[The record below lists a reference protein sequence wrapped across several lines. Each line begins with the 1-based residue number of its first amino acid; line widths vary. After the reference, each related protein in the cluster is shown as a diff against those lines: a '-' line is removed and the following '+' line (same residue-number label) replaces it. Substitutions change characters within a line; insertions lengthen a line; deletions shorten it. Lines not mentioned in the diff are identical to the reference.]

1 MIWSSL
7 CVGGLV
13 FPTFFDY
20 LGHSKCQVVT
30 SRELRRRE
38 KAAPSDKGGRE
49 KNGMLLNSL
58 LMANYRGNWRIII

>member
-7 CVGGLV
+7 GGVLV

-20 LGHSKCQVVT
+20 LGHSKCQAVT
-30 SRELRRRE
+30 TRELRRRE